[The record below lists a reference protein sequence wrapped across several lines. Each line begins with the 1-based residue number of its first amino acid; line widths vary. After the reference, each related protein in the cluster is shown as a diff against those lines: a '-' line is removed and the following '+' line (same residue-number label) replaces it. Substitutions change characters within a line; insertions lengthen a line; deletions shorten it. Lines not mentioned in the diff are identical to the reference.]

1 VRCSALLLVLLALA
15 GCGAGSGGEFGD
27 VKVALPAKV
36 SANDLGVYLA
46 SARGYDEALG
56 VTLQPQRGGSADFR
70 IVTRPARN
78 CVAVMAVVRPAKLVL
93 CVDPFI
99 LQDQREEVIAVVR
112 ALSRGYTQAQ
122 LEPDEAVA
130 VMAQAVPRASSTKLS
145 AELDTAAATWTEGAP
160 YFGALTPGP
169 NRDPSVAADAHKVG

>member
-1 VRCSALLLVLLALA
+1 MIALA

-27 VKVALPAKV
+27 VKLVLPAQP
-36 SANDLGVYLA
+36 SANDLGVYFA
-46 SARGYDEALG
+46 TARGYDEAEG

-70 IVTRPARN
+70 LAAKPARN
-78 CVAVMAVVRPAKLVL
+78 CVAVMAVVRPDKLVL

-99 LQDQREEVIAVVR
+99 LHDQRDEVIAVVR

-130 VMAQAVPRASSTKLS
+130 TMAEAVPGTDAKRLS
-145 AELDTAAATWTEGAP
+145 AELDKAAPTWTEGAP
-160 YFGALTPGP
+160 YFGALAPGP
-169 NRDPSVAADAHKVG
+169 DRDPSVAADAHQPPS